1 MKDTPE
7 IDELLNGFID
17 GELTAR
23 QQTEVQRLIAHDSH
37 IAERL
42 RKLQKCRMLLGS
54 LPCAEAPDDMLEAVK
69 ASLERTALLNE
80 QQEDSAYRRGAKD
93 LMIRITLSAAA
104 MIGLVAVLAAVIYVI
119 VAPPSAKNETVVSK
133 DWYQPAQEVKA
144 AKPVPPENA
153 TTEKPAANIVA
164 VAPVFDGR
172 LELKTADLI
181 IVDALVKKTIED
193 KGLLKDNLKVEG
205 GKTTYTLDCSRKQ
218 LCLLLADLDNV
229 WDKLDSAILYIE
241 GQQGEGQIAVD
252 SIDTRQI
259 AEIVN
264 QASAEMRIK
273 AAKYFAVLNSTS
285 ESPTNKDV
293 LKTANGGNLNLTTI
307 PKPVLTSGENPDEKS
322 AGQTQDDPTVHLTIV
337 VNGVQ
342 DVNDR

>member
-1 MKDTPE
+1 MKDAPE
-7 IDELLNGFID
+7 IDELLNAFID

-23 QQTEVQRLIAHDSH
+23 QQTEVQRLIAHDAQ

-42 RKLQKCRMLLGS
+42 RKLKKCRMLLGS
-54 LPCAEAPDDMLEAVK
+54 LPCAEAPDDMLDAVK

-80 QQEDSAYRRGAKD
+80 QQEGSAYRRGAKD
-93 LMIRITLSAAA
+93 LMIRRVLSAAA
-104 MIGLVAVLAAVIYVI
+104 MIGLAAVLAAVIYVI
-119 VAPPSAKNETVVSK
+119 VAPPSVKNKTIVSK
-133 DWYQPAQEVKA
+133 NWYQQTKEVKA
-144 AKPVPPENA
+144 AKPVPSENT
-153 TTEKPAANIVA
+153 TTEKPAAKVVSA
-164 VAPVFDGR
+164 APVFDGR

-181 IVDALVKKTIED
+181 TVDALVKKTIED
-193 KGLLKDNLKVEG
+193 KGLLKDNLKAEG
-205 GKTTYTLDCSRKQ
+205 GKSIYTLNCGRKR
-218 LCLLLADLDNV
+218 LCLLLADLDNI
-229 WDKLDSAILYIE
+229 WDRLNSATLYVE

-264 QASAEMRIK
+264 QNSAEMRIK
-273 AAKYFAVLNSTS
+273 AAKYFAVLNSMS

-293 LKTANGGNLNLTTI
+293 LKTANGGNPDLTTI
-307 PKPVLTSGENPDEKS
+307 PKPVLTSGENLDEKS
-322 AGQTQDDPTVHLTIV
+322 VGQTQDEPTVHLTIV